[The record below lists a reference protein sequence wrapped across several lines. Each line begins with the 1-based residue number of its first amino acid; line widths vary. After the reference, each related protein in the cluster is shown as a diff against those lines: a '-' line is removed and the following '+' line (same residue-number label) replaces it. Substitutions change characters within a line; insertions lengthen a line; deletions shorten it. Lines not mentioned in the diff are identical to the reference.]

1 MAENLMEEMGADTAV
16 VPHTAGGM
24 DSTEVKDFIGY
35 VLGDVA
41 EPPEV
46 MNKIMNNL
54 IQKLSMGLGYNV
66 VNNIGRQAK
75 LSKFLALAEERMF
88 DIEEVKDM
96 DKEELAKMYNQA
108 EKTLNGLQEFQR
120 KFIVQN
126 KDLLKTDSTPQEKMV
141 SKLMTLPPAK
151 LEKIMGVIEAE
162 LNDTGSSEV
171 PASVE
176 DFDEV

>member
-1 MAENLMEEMGADTAV
+1 
-16 VPHTAGGM
+16 
-24 DSTEVKDFIGY
+24 
-35 VLGDVA
+35 
-41 EPPEV
+41 
-46 MNKIMNNL
+46 
-54 IQKLSMGLGYNV
+54 
-66 VNNIGRQAK
+66 
-75 LSKFLALAEERMF
+75 MF

-162 LNDTGSSEV
+162 LNDTGAPEV